1 MKITYLYQYFGTPK
15 GSWSTR
21 VYELSKRW
29 VQAGHEVTVI
39 TAPYEKSDTRANG
52 FVSEQWVEGIRLIV
66 IDSGD
71 DNRIAIWKRVWR
83 AVLFAVVSSY
93 LNLRTK
99 ADVVVASSGPIT
111 VGIPALIGNWFKK
124 ARFVFE
130 VRDLWPDGGI
140 EMGLIQGS
148 LKIKLSR
155 WFEQQCYAAA
165 GLVITSS
172 VGQKEHIAKRFPKM
186 AIQVIPHATDLKLF
200 RPLPRIAWPYE
211 GHFKHVF
218 LHIGSLGFI
227 HNTQFI
233 VESARFLK
241 QMNRNDIG
249 IVFIGEGS
257 ERHAMEALVKQY
269 GLTEMVLFWGIR
281 SKHDVAEALH
291 YATATL
297 FSTLNNPVQNTCS
310 PNKLYDSFAAGI
322 PVIQTTTG
330 WIATMFEQTGC
341 GMNVSPADPQAMAEA
356 MIWMSDHAD
365 ATNKMGQFA
374 RELAEREFNAD
385 RLAERYLEYLQALT
399 I

>member
-21 VYELSKRW
+21 VYELSRRW
-29 VQAGHEVTVI
+29 VQAGHQVTVI
-39 TAPYEKSDTRANG
+39 TAPYEKSDTRAKG
-52 FVSEQWVEGIRLIV
+52 FVSEQWVDGIRLIV

-71 DNRIAIWKRVWR
+71 DNRIAVWKRVWR
-83 AVLFAVVSSY
+83 AVLFAVVSTY
-93 LNLRTK
+93 FNLRIK
-99 ADVVVASSGPIT
+99 ADVVIASSGPIT
-111 VGIPALIGNWFKK
+111 IGIPALIGNWFKR

-148 LKIKLSR
+148 FKISLSR
-155 WFEQQCYAAA
+155 WFERKCYRAA
-165 GLVITSS
+165 GLIITSS
-172 VGQKEHIAKRFPKM
+172 IGQKSHIASRFPNLS
-186 AIQVIPHATDLKLF
+186 IQVIPHATDLELF
-200 RPLPRIAWPYE
+200 KPKSRTPWPYTPN
-211 GHFKHVF
+211 FKHVF

-233 VESARFLK
+233 VEAARHIK
-241 QMNRNDIG
+241 ASNRNDIG

-257 ERHAMEALVKQY
+257 EREAMESLVKQY
-269 GLTEMVLFWGIR
+269 GLTDMVLFWGIR
-281 SKHDVAEALH
+281 SKHEVAEALH

-330 WIATMFEQTGC
+330 WISSLFEQYKC
-341 GMNVSPADPQAMAEA
+341 GINVSAVEPREMAEA
-356 MIWMSDHAD
+356 MIQMSNNPDQ
-365 ATNKMGQFA
+365 TNHMGYSA
-374 RELAEREFNAD
+374 RILAEKEFNAD
-385 RLAERYLEYLQALT
+385 RLAERYLKYIQALT
-399 I
+399 L

>member
-39 TAPYEKSDTRANG
+39 TAPYEKSDTRAIG

-71 DNRIAIWKRVWR
+71 DNRIPIWKRVWR
-83 AVLFAVVSSY
+83 AVLFAVISSY
-93 LNLRTK
+93 YNLRTK

-111 VGIPALIGNWFKK
+111 IGIPALIGFWFKK

-140 EMGLIQGS
+140 EMGLIKGS

-155 WFEQQCYAAA
+155 WFEKQCYSAA
-165 GLVITSS
+165 GLIITSS
-172 VGQKEHIAKRFPKM
+172 VGQKEHIANRFPKM
-186 AIQVIPHATDLKLF
+186 TIKVIPHATDLKLF
-200 RPLPRIAWPYE
+200 QPLSRIAWPYE
-211 GHFKHVF
+211 GNFKHVF

-227 HNTQFI
+227 HNTKFI
-233 VESARFLK
+233 VESAKVLK
-241 QMNRNDIG
+241 LMNRNDIG

-257 ERHAMEALVKQY
+257 ERKAMEALVQQY

-281 SKHDVAEALH
+281 SKHDVANALH

-330 WIATMFEQTGC
+330 WIATMFENWGC
-341 GMNVSPADPQAMAEA
+341 GINVSPVDPQEMADA
-356 MIWMSDHAD
+356 MIWMSEHAD

-374 RELAEREFNAD
+374 RKLAENEFNAD
-385 RLAERYLEYLQALT
+385 RLAERYLNYLEVFT
-399 I
+399 R